1 MRRVLFRRSSAFP
14 RPSSLPPRPYS
25 QRTSAPGAC
34 PDRVG
39 ASPRYPFPS
48 PSTLNSASKIP
59 ARSGL
64 SIEDSDPVETSV
76 SFSLRS
82 PALPNHPCNSHG
94 IISFADPPPL
104 NPIESYRSTK
114 GGGWGVGSSPISA
127 FYLLLSTFPPIATPL
142 FSSASFLARA
152 NSFCVNL
159 FADPH
164 PLNPVLSIFYENIGG
179 RGNRLQSSRNRPTKP
194 FRIISFADPH
204 PLTPIESYRSEKGGG
219 RGHPCKQESFFSSLF
234 SAIPL
239 PRVTDHGLPH

>member
-1 MRRVLFRRSSAFP
+1 MNSNSHPVHPERFVRRVLFRRSSAFP

-48 PSTLNSASKIP
+48 PSTLNSVSKIP

-76 SFSLRS
+76 SSSLRS

-114 GGGWGVGSSPISA
+114 GGGGSDLRRFLPSTFYFLPFPQSQLLCFQALPSSPA
-127 FYLLLSTFPPIATPL
+127 LTP
-142 FSSASFLARA
+142 F
-152 NSFCVNL
+152 V
-159 FADPH
+159 
-164 PLNPVLSIFYENIGG
+164 SIF
-179 RGNRLQSSRNRPTKP
+179 LPTP
-194 FRIISFADPH
+194 
-204 PLTPIESYRSEKGGG
+204 TP
-219 RGHPCKQESFFSSLF
+219 
-234 SAIPL
+234 
-239 PRVTDHGLPH
+239 